1 MSRMKLVSVAF
12 LGLTLISASAYAQ
25 GTSQTPPPKPQTP
38 PVTAPKPQTPQTMAP
53 KIPAAATAA
62 PIVPLPDGTK
72 IAIIDP
78 DYVASESAAGKGIL
92 AQLKTLS
99 DKRTNELQNMQTAV
113 TALQNKK
120 QTQGSILTPQA
131 LSQLDK
137 EIERQNLDIQYKQQT
152 ATKEVQDLQSEL
164 FSDLATKMSP
174 ILEAFAKEKGLLVV
188 LDARNGVTWAAAGMD
203 ISPEIVKRLDAV
215 IKK

>member
-1 MSRMKLVSVAF
+1 MSRMKLVSAAF

-25 GTSQTPPPKPQTP
+25 GTAQTPPPKPQTP
-38 PVTAPKPQTPQTMAP
+38 PATAPKPQ
-53 KIPAAATAA
+53 IPPAATAA
-62 PIVPLPDGTK
+62 PILPLPEGTK
-72 IAIIDP
+72 IAVIDP
-78 DYVASESAAGKGIL
+78 DYVASESAAGRAIF

-113 TALQNKK
+113 AALQTKK

-137 EIERQNLDIQYKQQT
+137 EIERQNLDMQYKQQT

-164 FSDLATKMSP
+164 FSELAAKMQP
-174 ILEAFAKEKGLLVV
+174 VLEAFAKEKGLLLVID
-188 LDARNGVTWAAAGMD
+188 LRNGPTWAAAGMD
-203 ISPEIVKRLDAV
+203 ISPEIVKRLDAA

>member
-1 MSRMKLVSVAF
+1 MSRMKLISAAF
-12 LGLTLISASAYAQ
+12 LGLTLISAPVFAQ
-25 GTSQTPPPKPQTP
+25 GAAAPPKPQTP
-38 PVTAPKPQTPQTMAP
+38 PPAGTTTAPAAKP
-53 KIPAAATAA
+53 PAV
-62 PIVPLPDGTK
+62 IVPLPEGTK
-72 IAIIDP
+72 VAIIDP
-78 DYVASESAAGKGIL
+78 DYVAQESAAGKAII

-99 DKRTNELQNMQTAV
+99 DKRSGELQNAQTAV
-113 TALQNKK
+113 NALVNKK
-120 QTQGSILTPQA
+120 NTQGAMLTPQA
-131 LSQLDK
+131 VAQLDK

-174 ILEAFAKEKGLLVV
+174 ILEAYAKEKGLLVV

-203 ISPEIVKRLDAV
+203 ISADIVKRLDAA